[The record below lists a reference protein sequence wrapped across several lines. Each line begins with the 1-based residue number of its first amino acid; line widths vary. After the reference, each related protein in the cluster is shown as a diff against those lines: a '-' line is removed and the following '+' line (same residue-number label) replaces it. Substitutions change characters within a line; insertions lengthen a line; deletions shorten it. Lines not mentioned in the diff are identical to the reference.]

1 MNLSESQR
9 NALNGLL
16 SGPANIPA
24 VHAGKLK
31 DAGYIEST
39 GEASGQRGYANVKI
53 TAAGRAA
60 VAYANVKITAA
71 GRAAVA

>member
-24 VHAGKLK
+24 VHTGKLK

-39 GEASGQRGYANVKI
+39 GEASGQHRC
-53 TAAGRAA
+53 R
-60 VAYANVKITAA
+60 
-71 GRAAVA
+71 